1 MSRDAASAGTPPYT
15 PASGDH
21 RLVTPTAPGTR
32 VRLDTHPTH
41 DSAVV
46 ATVAG
51 PDTAKVVAQLEA
63 DAWHTSAET
72 TLVLVRIDREEHYWA
87 QKTAQRLTADG
98 VTVDVTPRLQD
109 AMDEEWTWANYPMHW
124 CTRDEI
130 REVSDQAQQIYDAI
144 RHGRLQIH
152 AHAHDGH
159 TTVAVG
165 TYTTGESL
173 HLHGEDH
180 LRVESYTYGSAEG
193 AQEEAITEFR
203 RLYGDAVRPGPAP
216 LTTTERQAD
225 QTREPLPARPVSVPV
240 YAADPADPA
249 AVLARFLAG
258 NSSWKKHH
266 QWPGEATYA
275 LHESLV
281 LRVELY
287 HHPEAGPRDELWT
300 VAAYESPVGSRLWHA
315 TATAG
320 TPEGIIMT
328 LLKSLDDEHDWGST
342 TWAASTAPP
351 DRKAVLPL
359 ADYNW
364 EETTTESGPVW
375 TSPDEM
381 CRLWHDRHATWTAS
395 GGNDPHRPNWTVQLS
410 QHAPPEVIQQLVF
423 ELAEGQ
429 GRQPGTPRAL
439 RPSAA
444 CPAPA
449 VRPPTTGAHAPTPR
463 GR

>member
-1 MSRDAASAGTPPYT
+1 M
-15 PASGDH
+15 
-21 RLVTPTAPGTR
+21 TPTAPDAR

-46 ATVAG
+46 ATVTG
-51 PDTAKVVAQLEA
+51 PEAQELVAVLEA
-63 DAWHTSAET
+63 DAWHVVAKD
-72 TLVLVRIDREEHYWA
+72 TLVLVRIDREEPYWA
-87 QKTAQRLTADG
+87 QKAAKGLAADG
-98 VTVDVTPRLQD
+98 ITVDISPRLRE
-109 AMDEEWTWANYPMHW
+109 AMAEEWTWAAYPMPW
-124 CTRDEI
+124 CTRAEI
-130 REVSDQAQQIYDAI
+130 REVSDQAQRIYDAI
-144 RHGRLQIH
+144 RHGRLRIH
-152 AHAHDGH
+152 AHAHDGY

-165 TYTTGESL
+165 TYPEGESL

-193 AQEEAITEFR
+193 AQEEAIADFL
-203 RLYGDAVRPGPAP
+203 RLYGDAVHPGPPP
-216 LTTTERQAD
+216 LTHTEREAD
-225 QTREPLPARPVSVPV
+225 QTREPLPAQPPNAPARPVSVPV

-249 AVLARFLAG
+249 TVLEQFLAG
-258 NSSWKKHH
+258 NSSWEKHH
-266 QWPGEATYA
+266 QWPGESTYA

-287 HHPEAGPRDELWT
+287 HHPDAGPRDELWT
-300 VAAYESPVGSRLWHA
+300 VAAYESPVGDRLWHA
-315 TATAG
+315 TATAS
-320 TPEGIIMT
+320 TPEGVIMT
-328 LLKSLDDEHDWGST
+328 LLKSLDDDHDWGST

-375 TSPDEM
+375 TSPDER
-381 CRLWHDRHATWTAS
+381 CRLQHDRHTTWTAS
-395 GGNDPHRPNWTVQLS
+395 GGNDPHRPNWTMQLS
-410 QHAPPEVIQQLVF
+410 QHAPPEVIQQIVF

-429 GRQPGTPRAL
+429 GPRQPTTPRAP
-439 RPSAA
+439 RSPSP

-449 VRPPTTGAHAPTPR
+449 VGPPTSGSHALTPR

>member
-1 MSRDAASAGTPPYT
+1 M
-15 PASGDH
+15 
-21 RLVTPTAPGTR
+21 TPTAPDAR

-46 ATVAG
+46 ATVTG
-51 PDTAKVVAQLEA
+51 PEAQELVAVLKA
-63 DAWHTSAET
+63 DAWHPIAED
-72 TLVLVRIDREEHYWA
+72 TLVLVRIDREEPYWA
-87 QKTAQRLTADG
+87 RKAAQGLTADG
-98 VTVDVTPRLQD
+98 ITVDISPRLRE
-109 AMDEEWTWANYPMHW
+109 AMAEEWTWAAYPMPW
-124 CTRDEI
+124 CTRAEI

-144 RHGRLQIH
+144 RHGRLRIH

-165 TYTTGESL
+165 TYPDGESI

-180 LRVESYTYGSAEG
+180 LRVESYTYGSAET
-193 AQEEAITEFR
+193 AREEATTDFL

-216 LTTTERQAD
+216 LTDTEREAD
-225 QTREPLPARPVSVPV
+225 RTREPLPARPANAPARPVSVPV

-249 AVLARFLAG
+249 TVLEQFLAE
-258 NSSWKKHH
+258 NSSWEKHH
-266 QWPGEATYA
+266 QWPGETTYA
-275 LHESLV
+275 LHQSLV

-287 HHPEAGPRDELWT
+287 HHPDAGPQDELWT
-300 VAAYESPVGSRLWHA
+300 AAAYASPVGDRLWHA

-320 TPEGIIMT
+320 TPEGIITT
-328 LLKSLDDEHDWGST
+328 LLKSLADERDWGST

-359 ADYNW
+359 ADYSW
-364 EETTTESGPVW
+364 EETTTESGRTW
-375 TSPDEM
+375 TSPDEK
-381 CRLWHDRHATWTAS
+381 CRLQLDRHATWTAS
-395 GGNDPHRPNWTVQLS
+395 GGNEPHRPNWTVQLS
-410 QHAPPEVIQQLVF
+410 QHAPPQVIQQIVF

-429 GRQPGTPRAL
+429 GPRQPGTPRTPRSPA
-439 RPSAA
+439 P

-449 VRPPTTGAHAPTPR
+449 VRPPTAGSHALTSQ

>member
-1 MSRDAASAGTPPYT
+1 M
-15 PASGDH
+15 
-21 RLVTPTAPGTR
+21 TPTAPDAR

-46 ATVAG
+46 ATVTG
-51 PDTAKVVAQLEA
+51 PEAQKLGAVLEA
-63 DAWHTSAET
+63 DAWHVVAKD
-72 TLVLVRIDREEHYWA
+72 TLVLVRIDREEPYWA
-87 QKTAQRLTADG
+87 QKAAKGLTADG
-98 VTVDVTPRLQD
+98 ITVDISSRLRE
-109 AMDEEWTWANYPMHW
+109 AMAEEWTWAAYPMPW
-124 CTRDEI
+124 CTRAEI

-144 RHGRLQIH
+144 RHGRLRIH
-152 AHAHDGH
+152 AHAHDGY

-165 TYTTGESL
+165 TYPDGESV

-193 AQEEAITEFR
+193 AQIEATTDFL
-203 RLYGDAVRPGPAP
+203 RLYGDAVRLGPAP
-216 LTTTERQAD
+216 LTDTEREAE
-225 QTREPLPARPVSVPV
+225 QTREPLSARPATAPVRPVSVPV

-258 NSSWKKHH
+258 NSSWEKHH
-266 QWPGEATYA
+266 EWPGEATYA

-287 HHPEAGPRDELWT
+287 HHRDAGPRDEIWT
-300 VAAYESPVGSRLWHA
+300 VAAYESPVGDRLWHA

-328 LLKSLDDEHDWGST
+328 LLKSLDDEHGWGNT

-359 ADYNW
+359 ADYSW
-364 EETTTESGPVW
+364 KERTTESGPAW
-375 TSPDEM
+375 TSPDERF
-381 CRLWHDRHATWTAS
+381 RLQHDRHATWTAS
-395 GGNDPHRPNWTVQLS
+395 GGTEPDRPAWTVQLS
-410 QHAPPEVIQQLVF
+410 QRTPPEVIQQIVF
-423 ELAEGQ
+423 ELAEGLEPC
-429 GRQPGTPRAL
+429 QPSPRAP
-439 RPSAA
+439 RSPAP
-444 CPAPA
+444 CTAPA
-449 VRPPTTGAHAPTPR
+449 VGPPTAGTHAHTPR